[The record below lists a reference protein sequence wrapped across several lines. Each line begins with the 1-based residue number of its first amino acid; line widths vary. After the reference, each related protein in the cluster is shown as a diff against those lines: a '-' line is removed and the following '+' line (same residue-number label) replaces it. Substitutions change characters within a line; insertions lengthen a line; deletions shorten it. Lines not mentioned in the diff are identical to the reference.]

1 MGPYDTEGMP
11 ADESAP
17 SEAQNAQTEPAG
29 DDTPEE
35 ESGPEGAT
43 TLIPKSVCPGMD
55 LEEGQILQFK
65 VVKTYEDEA
74 EIKYVK
80 NDKGESEMDRSEG
93 KLNAM
98 AEAPPA

>member
-17 SEAQNAQTEPAG
+17 SEAQTEPAG
-29 DDTPEE
+29 DDKPDE

-55 LEEGQILQFK
+55 LEPGQKLEFE
-65 VVKTYEDEA
+65 VVKSYEDEV
-74 EIKYVK
+74 EIRYLKG
-80 NDKGESEMDRSEG
+80 DKSESEMDRSEG

>member
-17 SEAQNAQTEPAG
+17 SEAQKGQTEPAG
-29 DDTPEE
+29 DDTADE

-55 LEEGQILQFK
+55 LEPGQKLEFE
-65 VVKTYEDEA
+65 VVKSYEDEV
-74 EIKYVK
+74 EIKYLK
-80 NDKGESEMDRSEG
+80 GDKGESEMDRSED